1 MITITTKSNN
11 NNETRELPAL
21 FLSSG
26 GAEFKLMKINC
37 RDGEKYGK
45 KAEND

>member
-21 FLSSG
+21 FFSSG
-26 GAEFKLMKINC
+26 GAEFKLMKIN
-37 RDGEKYGK
+37 RGDGGKYGK

>member
-26 GAEFKLMKINC
+26 GAEFELMKIN
-37 RDGEKYGK
+37 RGDVENHGK
-45 KAEND
+45 KAENY